1 LRGSYASSDGGE
13 ESLDAGVDPSD
24 AIRYR
29 PILDLIDAKN
39 PGRAERLLLA
49 PSGEPKSFAEAE
61 GDKAWL

>member
-1 LRGSYASSDGGE
+1 M
-13 ESLDAGVDPSD
+13 DAGVDPSD

-39 PGRAERLLLA
+39 PGRAEQLLLTLSAERLLLTL
-49 PSGEPKSFAEAE
+49 SGEPKSSAEAE